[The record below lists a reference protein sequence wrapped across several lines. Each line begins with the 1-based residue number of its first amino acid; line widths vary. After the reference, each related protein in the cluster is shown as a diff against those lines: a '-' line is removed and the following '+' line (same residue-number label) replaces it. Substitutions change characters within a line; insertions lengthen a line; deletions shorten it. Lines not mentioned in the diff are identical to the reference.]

1 MNCKNKPVLILSLF
15 LVCLTLTGCSQR
27 QIKGSLLGPIYSIS
41 KIDFIHILVK
51 DYKDLTPSVQN
62 QVDITFSLKKAQ
74 SDEAT
79 EMFNISA
86 KITNNS
92 DKTVKF
98 NLARFTMIGA
108 GAGNEPHT
116 TLKKEIIVQ
125 KHSAITIKKLFN
137 NATEQTVVAGGLF
150 QYAGKSI
157 ATTDFGPSNEVTKN
171 SLQSVSSSTIASV
184 EKNEKKLTKAY
195 PKSNNSS
202 TTVSSSSSN
211 SQTQHRKLTANEI
224 GNLYVKQL
232 RIHHYLNNR
241 YVEIIVLKNAST
253 GGYTFTAPSQPRI
266 KTYILQVTMNNKT
279 NLQPI
284 LVNRPQDATLMNP
297 LDPER
302 AQSAFDFE
310 ASSFDAVYSNN
321 KRIN

>member
-1 MNCKNKPVLILSLF
+1 
-15 LVCLTLTGCSQR
+15 
-27 QIKGSLLGPIYSIS
+27 
-41 KIDFIHILVK
+41 
-51 DYKDLTPSVQN
+51 
-62 QVDITFSLKKAQ
+62 
-74 SDEAT
+74 
-79 EMFNISA
+79 
-86 KITNNS
+86 
-92 DKTVKF
+92 
-98 NLARFTMIGA
+98 MIGA

-224 GNLYVKQL
+224 GNL
-232 RIHHYLNNR
+232 
-241 YVEIIVLKNAST
+241 
-253 GGYTFTAPSQPRI
+253 
-266 KTYILQVTMNNKT
+266 
-279 NLQPI
+279 
-284 LVNRPQDATLMNP
+284 
-297 LDPER
+297 
-302 AQSAFDFE
+302 
-310 ASSFDAVYSNN
+310 
-321 KRIN
+321 